1 MKVSIALATY
11 NASYYFKEQL
21 DCLINQTRKPDEIII
36 FDDCSVDDTIS
47 IVNRY
52 IEETD
57 STDAV

>member
-36 FDDCSVDDTIS
+36 V
-47 IVNRY
+47 V
-52 IEETD
+52 
-57 STDAV
+57 